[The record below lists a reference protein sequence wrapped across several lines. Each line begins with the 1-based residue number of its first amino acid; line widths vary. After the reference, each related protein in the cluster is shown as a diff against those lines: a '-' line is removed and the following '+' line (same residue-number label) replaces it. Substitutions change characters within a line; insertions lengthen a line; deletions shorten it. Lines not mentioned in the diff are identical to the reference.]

1 MIGKRD
7 SLTDLGG
14 ELLTRHAP
22 GVLLVASTAT
32 VTAAYY
38 QVHGPTLH
46 LLLTLSLIWAAW
58 YRRLHPRPLDI
69 TSRLL
74 SSVFL
79 LYTLVAVLSALNSG
93 IDRAALDRL
102 ETFSYYLAG
111 ALLLP
116 FLMDCRLRTDWF
128 WLAIA
133 AAALLSGGYALWEMQ
148 VRAFDPAFQPPPGLE
163 YRAGG
168 SKAKPI
174 PFGDISALVATLS
187 LLGTCVAWGNSRR
200 RVWLF
205 GAAALAGT
213 YATLV
218 SGTRGAWLFYL
229 TAAVVITF
237 YLLQRYPDRRRRI
250 LLALLGAILAG
261 GILAGQSPSVRER
274 VATAVSELSDY
285 QPGTGVRSGNSLG
298 ERFEMWRGAWMAFE
312 EHPWLGIGVGHL
324 NDSFKQSAEQGLIS
338 PAIVEFDHGNG
349 HTHAH
354 SDYVDTLAT
363 RGIIGV
369 ASLLLL
375 YLVPL
380 VVFAR
385 TAVSRH
391 NPGSR
396 PFGYAGL
403 LVILGYM
410 QFSLTDSILLARITA
425 GFFVLLV
432 CWLLALTLSRSADA
446 PDQSGDTARS

>member
-1 MIGKRD
+1 MIGKLD
-7 SLTDLGG
+7 SLAALGG

-32 VTAAYY
+32 VTVAYY
-38 QVHGPTLH
+38 QLHGPALH
-46 LLLTLSLIWAAW
+46 LLLIMSLIWAAW
-58 YRRLHPRPLDI
+58 HRRLHPRPLD
-69 TSRLL
+69 TTTRLL
-74 SSVFL
+74 AMVFL
-79 LYTLVAVLSALNSG
+79 LYALVAVLSAISSG
-93 IDRAALDRL
+93 LDRAALDRL

-116 FLMDCRLRTDWF
+116 FLVDCRLRPDWF
-128 WLAIA
+128 WFAIA

-187 LLGTCVAWGNSRR
+187 LLGICVAWGNSRP

-205 GAAALAGT
+205 GAAALAGA

-218 SGTRGAWLFYL
+218 SGTRAAWLFYP
-229 TAAVVITF
+229 TAAVVIAI
-237 YLLQRYPDRRRRI
+237 YLLQRYPGRRRRI
-250 LLALLGAILAG
+250 LFALLGAILVG
-261 GILAGQSPSVRER
+261 GILVGQSPSVRDR
-274 VATAVSELSDY
+274 VATAITELRDY
-285 QPGTGVRSGNSLG
+285 QSGTGVRAGNSLG
-298 ERFEMWRGAWMAFE
+298 ERFEMWRAAWMAFE
-312 EHPWLGIGVGHL
+312 AHPWLGIGVGHL
-324 NDSFKQSAEQGLIS
+324 NAYFKQAAAQGAIS
-338 PAIVEFDHGNG
+338 HAIVEFDRGNG

-363 RGIIGV
+363 RGIIGLG
-369 ASLLLL
+369 SLLLL

-380 VVFAR
+380 AVFAR

-391 NPGSR
+391 TPGAR

-410 QFSLTDSILLARITA
+410 QFSLTDSILLARMTA

-432 CWLLALTLSRSADA
+432 CWLLAAICAKSPGSR
-446 PDQSGDTARS
+446 G